1 MLHKV
6 HRECLACT
14 CPRDTASD
22 MSSPMKLQSRK
33 MQLHKMETLALWR
46 TDLHRSQCILR
57 HSHPCIYLQHRLPPQ
72 RHLPS
77 PPLQSQQACKRF
89 ALTYSDS
96 TQLDTSGKYSL
107 QKTSRRGTESQMYD
121 CQRLD
126 FHLERACM
134 LLSLACQNTDLR
146 DILHTLKHQR
156 S

>member
-1 MLHKV
+1 MLCKFHQ
-6 HRECLACT
+6 ECPACT
-14 CPRDTASD
+14 CPGDTASD
-22 MSSPMKLQSRK
+22 TFSPMKLQIRK
-33 MQLHKMETLALWR
+33 MQLHNMWTLASWR
-46 TDLHRSQCILR
+46 IDLHHSQCTLR

-96 TQLDTSGKYSL
+96 ILLDTNGKYSL

-126 FHLERACM
+126 FHVELACM
-134 LLSLACQNTDLR
+134 SLSPACQNTDLR
-146 DILHTLKHQR
+146 DIVHTLKHQHP
-156 S
+156 